1 MIWQQTE
8 GWRWADRGESMLE
21 MIATQLPDR
30 FDIQLLRRLG
40 DPGFNHGRLVIASR
54 RASGLA
60 KRTNRLHQLSHRDF
74 LRS

>member
-30 FDIQLLRRLG
+30 FDIQLLP
-40 DPGFNHGRLVIASR
+40 DSATQV
-54 RASGLA
+54 
-60 KRTNRLHQLSHRDF
+60 
-74 LRS
+74 